1 MAPRRKK
8 TELEKPL
15 TKTELKKFKARLEEL
30 RDEVSERIRNRADT
44 TRVENFSELT
54 EEIDQANHATEEAF
68 NMRLLD
74 KEVKLLR
81 EIETA
86 LTKFGLGTFG
96 ICQGTEEQI
105 ERKRLEARPWTRY
118 SVAYKEQLEREKKGR
133 VSR

>member
-1 MAPRRKK
+1 MAPRRK
-8 TELEKPL
+8 TLEAEKPL
-15 TKTELKKFKARLEEL
+15 SKAELDKFQQRLLEL
-30 RDEVSERIRNRADT
+30 REEVSTRIRNRADT

-86 LTKFGLGTFG
+86 LTKFELGTYG

-105 ERKRLEARPWTRY
+105 ERKRLDARPWTRY
-118 SVAYKEQLEREKKGR
+118 SVAYKEQLERDKKGR

>member
-1 MAPRRKK
+1 MAPRRKS

-15 TKTELKKFKARLEEL
+15 SKAELNKFQERLLEL
-30 RDEVSERIRNRADT
+30 REEVSTRIRNRADT

-86 LTKFGLGTFG
+86 LTKFELGTYG

-118 SVAYKEQLEREKKGR
+118 SVAYKEQLERDKKGR

>member
-1 MAPRRKK
+1 MAPRRKS

-15 TKTELKKFKARLEEL
+15 SKAELNKFQERLLEL
-30 RDEVSERIRNRADT
+30 REEVSTRIRNRADT
-44 TRVENFSELT
+44 TRVENFFELM
-54 EEIDQANHATEEAF
+54 EEIDQVNHATEEAF

-86 LTKFGLGTFG
+86 LTKFELGTYG

-118 SVAYKEQLEREKKGR
+118 SVAYKE
-133 VSR
+133 